1 MKANKL
7 AIALAISV
15 GGGLWLSVPLSAIA
29 AGNVDTAN
37 GDASVQSPGGIPRA
51 LAKGDRV
58 VEGDTITTGT
68 NGSVLITTD
77 DSGVLAVRPR
87 SRLIIDAYKVNG
99 SDQDSVVLNL
109 LRGSLRSI
117 TGWISKTAP
126 KNYRVTT
133 NTATIGIR
141 GTDHEV
147 AISEG
152 ADSQDGKSVDDV
164 GTWNQVTEGA
174 TTLSTG
180 NSSGN
185 LLEQKA
191 GTASAVGRVKAAGQP
206 VVEAIAPATL
216 FAPQPTDARNAELK
230 KDAQS
235 NQQQRLET
243 RKLQAAASGGTSAQN
258 NPKVSSQCTPNSPA
272 QKAFDELIRA
282 YEQGDIAF
290 LQSRLSPSM
299 VGYSALINDVLNST
313 KTQRQTR
320 IQVKDRQLQCGADVS
335 VVNFSWEK
343 TFLDS
348 ISFQPGIVRGQASMV
363 ITGLSTGNWQVGG
376 MAGNLPFAPVNPALL
391 ATSPAATP
399 TTSLPLVPGPATGTA
414 GAVSTSVQ
422 SISYATNPSGC
433 AAPAVVSGTATGL
446 FAGLG
451 PQYLVQQFM
460 TPANNCNVSLQNTP
474 ASMCQFN
481 IAGLPNGNRL
491 IPGTLTFANAALT
504 TCSVGYMGTLPAS
517 PVSVGVFPVT
527 LNFITPASVVFS
539 GAPGSTVALQ
549 APAVF
554 NKVSSLTV
562 GTATANVVVQT
573 APGTCTAQYT
583 LPSDNPLAQI
593 CAAEPSF
600 LNAAIQ
606 VQDADLTGPSVQVQV
621 TSNED
626 NEIFTLPQ
634 ISPGVYR
641 LMQLPITRGGKTAM
655 PRNGSIDIPAT
666 NAVPIVLTIKYT
678 DATSPNGSNVVRQTT
693 LQLLPYR
700 IK

>member
-15 GGGLWLSVPLSAIA
+15 GGGLLLSVPLSAIA

-58 VEGDTITTGT
+58 VEGDTVTTGT

-99 SDQDSVVLNL
+99 NDQDSVVLNL

-174 TTLSTG
+174 TTLATG

-230 KDAQS
+230 KDAQT
-235 NQQQRLET
+235 NQQQRLDT

-348 ISFQPGIVRGQASMV
+348 VSFQPGIVRGQASMV

-376 MAGNLPFAPVNPALL
+376 MAGNLPFTPVAPTL
-391 ATSPAATP
+391 TQSQSPTP
-399 TTSLPLVPGPATGTA
+399 TPTPVPGPTPGLGTI
-414 GAVSTSVQ
+414 GTVSTSVP
-422 SISYATNPSGC
+422 SISVASNPSGC
-433 AAPAVVSGTATGL
+433 GGPPSVNINVSANSPI
-446 FAGLG
+446 G
-451 PQYLVQQFM
+451 PRYSVQQFVPTAPTCVA
-460 TPANNCNVSLQNTP
+460 TPQTA
-474 ASMCQFN
+474 
-481 IAGLPNGNRL
+481 
-491 IPGTLTFANAALT
+491 AALT
-504 TCSVGYMGTLPAS
+504 CQLNITGLPIGNGTVAATAVPADPSTTTCNITYSNGAGGVVVVGGGAVPLSLIVNSPITFPGVPGSIVAVSAPLVYRGTAS
-517 PVSVGVFPVT
+517 QQLGT
-527 LNFITPASVVFS
+527 ASV
-539 GAPGSTVALQ
+539 STVAVQTGVGVCKANIQLP
-549 APAVF
+549 PASAYPQTCEPA
-554 NKVSSLTV
+554 SSLL
-562 GTATANVVVQT
+562 NV
-573 APGTCTAQYT
+573 
-583 LPSDNPLAQI
+583 S
-593 CAAEPSF
+593 
-600 LNAAIQ
+600 IQ
-606 VQDADLTGPSVQVQV
+606 VQDADLMAPSMQVQV
-621 TSNED
+621 GTSNGDTEV
-626 NEIFTLPQ
+626 FTLPQ

-641 LMQLPITRGGKTAM
+641 LTQLPITRGGLTVL
-655 PRNGSIDIPAT
+655 PGNGSIDIPAS
-666 NAVPIVLTIKYT
+666 NAAPIILTVKYT
-678 DATSPNGSNVVRQTT
+678 DATSPTGSNVVRQTT